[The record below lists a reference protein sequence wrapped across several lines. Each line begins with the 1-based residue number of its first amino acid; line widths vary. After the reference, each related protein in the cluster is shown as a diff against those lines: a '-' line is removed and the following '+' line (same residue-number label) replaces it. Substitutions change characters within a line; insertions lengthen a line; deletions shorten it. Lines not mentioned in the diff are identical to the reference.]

1 MSRTINVPMTTMRA
15 ARAPQTHSAPPRPHR
30 HDIDWLRVIA
40 IVLLLYFHTAMIFT
54 AEWGWHIK
62 NPETSHLILEFNYFL
77 RHFRMPVLFLI
88 SGIGTGFALGFRA
101 PGRYLRERAKRLLVP
116 LVFGIF
122 VIVPPQIYLER
133 IANGAAYS
141 SYLAFLPSVLEFRPY
156 PAGNLSWHHL
166 WFVLYLFGYSLVA
179 LPLFLYL
186 RGDAGTRARAALAP
200 LTRGPGL
207 YLAALPLGLV
217 LALLLPKYP
226 GPQDIIHDWAHL
238 LFYFIFFLYGY
249 LLGNDDALWRAIVDR
264 RRTSLGLALL
274 ASTTINVVRWNG
286 HHPGTGYTLES
297 ALFQGLVAFN
307 SWCWVVAIL
316 GYGKRYLSFH
326 NRFLDY
332 ANYGIYPF
340 YILHQTV
347 IVIVG
352 FYVIQVEESVLAKFL
367 FTSTVSL
374 LGTVALYEFC
384 VRPYRLTRFLF
395 GMKPPRRPVPEATT
409 TYPMPGTTP
418 PTPPQ
423 PTSVQTLTLPAMQPA
438 TPREMPSHTEMHPT
452 MHPILTHPTTPLEA
466 PRPALDTAPRTG
478 YGTP

>member
-1 MSRTINVPMTTMRA
+1 MSRMINKPLTHA
-15 ARAPQTHSAPPRPHR
+15 APRNHAAPVAHGAPQPHAAPRRPHR

-40 IVLLLYFHTAMIFT
+40 IILLLYFHTAMIFT

-62 NPETSHLILEFNYFL
+62 NPETSSLILEFNHFL
-77 RHFRMPVLFLI
+77 RHFRMPILFLI

-133 IANGAAYS
+133 VANGATYS

-166 WFVLYLFGYSLVA
+166 WFVLYLFGYSLAA

-186 RGDAGTRARAALAP
+186 RGDAGTRLRAALAR
-200 LTRGPGL
+200 LIQGPAL

-217 LALLLPKYP
+217 LAALLPKYP

-249 LLGNDDALWRAIVDR
+249 VLGNDDALWRTLELR

-274 ASTTINVVRWNG
+274 AITVINVIRWNG

-297 ALFQGLVAFN
+297 MLYQGLVAFN
-307 SWCWVVAIL
+307 SWCWVLAIL
-316 GYGKRYLSFH
+316 GYGKRYLSFR

-332 ANYGIYPF
+332 ANEGIYPF

-347 IVIVG
+347 IVIIG
-352 FYVIQVEESVLAKFL
+352 FYVVQVEESILSKFL

-374 LGTVALYEFC
+374 LATVALYEFC

-395 GMKPPRRPVPEATT
+395 GMKPPRRAAPETTSSSAAT
-409 TYPMPGTTP
+409 PR
-418 PTPPQ
+418 
-423 PTSVQTLTLPAMQPA
+423 VPA
-438 TPREMPSHTEMHPT
+438 TPAEH
-452 MHPILTHPTTPLEA
+452 LATP
-466 PRPALDTAPRTG
+466 RQPASPE
-478 YGTP
+478 PVSV